1 MNCYDYVGFNR
12 TEIEQLLQINLRD
25 SDEEYQNILK
35 DKLPKWLTPFLSRI
49 NITIKETAALIVGV
63 MPYSIQIDDIGMVI
77 INYEKSL
84 WDAVD
89 CNLLSCRD
97 ISYTNTNK
105 DIRHDGYL
113 LKAEVEGWVKANG
126 FHWPLPLGAALVP
139 EQRQAE
145 ESWGGFAF
153 LFPRHISRFCT
164 TICKITICRDHR
176 HQRQSS

>member
-35 DKLPKWLTPFLSRI
+35 DKLPEWLTPFLSRI

-63 MPYSIQIDDIGMVI
+63 IPYSIQTDDIGMVI

-97 ISYTNTNK
+97 ISYTNANK

-113 LKAEVEGWVKANG
+113 LRAEVKGWLKANG
-126 FHWPLPLGAALVP
+126 FHWPLPPTPYKADWDDY
-139 EQRQAE
+139 RQQAGTGQARN
-145 ESWGGFAF
+145 SFYYG
-153 LFPRHISRFCT
+153 LYQPPPISPCG
-164 TICKITICRDHR
+164 
-176 HQRQSS
+176 Q